1 MNTLIVNGLIAL
13 IKQME
18 PPKRLL
24 PPLALLAGIGVA
36 YLYGGISPETT
47 LDGIILALSAMG
59 LHSGAKTMVK
69 GNQDTLSEK

>member
-13 IKQME
+13 IKQVE

-24 PPLALLAGIGVA
+24 PVLALLAGIGVA
-36 YLYGGISPETT
+36 YLYSGISPGTT

-59 LHSGAKTMVK
+59 LHSGTKAMITTPVN
-69 GNQDTLSEK
+69 GSEK

>member
-13 IKQME
+13 IKQVE

-24 PPLALLAGIGVA
+24 PVLALLAGIGVS
-36 YLYGGISPETT
+36 YLYSGISPETT

-59 LHSGAKTMVK
+59 LHSGTKAMVTTPVN
-69 GNQDTLSEK
+69 GSEK

>member
-13 IKQME
+13 IKQVE

-24 PPLALLAGIGVA
+24 PVLAILAGIGVSF
-36 YLYGGISPETT
+36 LYGGISPETT

-59 LHSGAKTMVK
+59 LHSGTKTMVTTPTT
-69 GNQDTLSEK
+69 GSEK

>member
-24 PPLALLAGIGVA
+24 PPLAILAGVGVS
-36 YLYGGISPETT
+36 YLYAGVSPETT
-47 LDGIILALSAMG
+47 LDGIVLALSAMG

-69 GNQDTLSEK
+69 GNVDNLSER

>member
-13 IKQME
+13 IKQVE

-24 PPLALLAGIGVA
+24 PVLAILAGIGVSF
-36 YLYGGISPETT
+36 LYGGISPETT

-59 LHSGAKTMVK
+59 LHSGTKAMITTPVN
-69 GNQDTLSEK
+69 GSEK